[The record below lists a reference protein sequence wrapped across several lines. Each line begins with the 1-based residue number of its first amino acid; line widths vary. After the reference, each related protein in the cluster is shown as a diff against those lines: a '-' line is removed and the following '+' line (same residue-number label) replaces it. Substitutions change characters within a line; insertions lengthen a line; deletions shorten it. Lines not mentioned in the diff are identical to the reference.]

1 MELARLQAER
11 KRRLDTNLLARYRPY
26 SKQKDF
32 HHETVRER
40 LFMAGNQ
47 LGKSWAGAFECAI
60 HLTGKYPDWWEGKR
74 FKKPV
79 IGWAA
84 GETGEVVRDTIQR
97 LLLGR
102 VEPWGTGAIPQADV
116 ISADSALGT
125 PGLKGVIKVRHVSG
139 GESQLTLKSYNQGR
153 EKFQGET
160 LDFCWF
166 DEEPPIDIF
175 TEGLTRTNTTQGPI
189 WMTFTP
195 LKGMSD
201 VVVRFLMEENPDRSV
216 TQMTIEDAEHYSPEQ
231 REKIIASYPKHER
244 EARTK
249 GVPIMG
255 SGRVYPIPEEEI
267 TIAPCPIPPHW
278 ARIVGMDLGWD
289 HPTTAVWLA
298 WDKDTDTIYVTDAY
312 RKSETVPAMHAATIK
327 AKGGWMPVA
336 WPSDAGSHGRDG
348 ATPLVEQY
356 RGHGLK
362 MLKDR
367 AQFDDGGVSVE
378 AGLMEILE
386 RMETGRF
393 KVFAHLNEW
402 WEEFRIY
409 HRKDGKI
416 VKERDDLMDATR
428 YAVMMK
434 REARTKPAP
443 HKPINVNTSWVE

>member
-1 MELARLQAER
+1 MTERLAENQLP
-11 KRRLDTNLLARYRPY
+11 DYRPY
-26 SKQKDF
+26 IKQAEF
-32 HHETVRER
+32 HAQASRER

-47 LGKSWAGAFECAI
+47 LGKTMAGAYECAI
-60 HLTGKYPDWWEGKR
+60 HLTGKYPDWWAGHR
-74 FKKPV
+74 FERAPV
-79 IGWAA
+79 GWAA

-102 VEPWGTGAIPQADV
+102 VRHGTGTIPKDDLINV
-116 ISADSALGT
+116 GSALGT
-125 PGLKGVIKVRHVSG
+125 PGLVGTIKVRHVSG
-139 GESQLTLKSYNQGR
+139 GESQLTLKTYSQGR

-160 LDFCWF
+160 LDFCWL
-166 DEEPPIDIF
+166 DEEPSLEIF
-175 TEGLTRTNTTQGPI
+175 TEALTRTNTTQGPI
-189 WMTFTP
+189 WITFTP
-195 LKGMSD
+195 LLGMSN
-201 VVVRFLMEENPDRSV
+201 VVARFLMEESPDRSV
-216 TQMTIEDAEHYSPEQ
+216 TQMTIDDAEHYTPEQ
-231 REKIIASYPKHER
+231 REQIKASYPKHER
-244 EARTK
+244 EARTR
-249 GVPIMG
+249 GIPIMG
-255 SGRVYPIPEEEI
+255 SGRVYPVAEEEI
-267 TIAPCPIPPHW
+267 TVAPLAIPSHW
-278 ARIVGMDLGWD
+278 TRIVGMDLGWD

-298 WDKDTDTIYVTDAY
+298 WDKDSDTIYVTDAY
-312 RKSETVPAMHAATIK
+312 RKSEAVPAMHAATIK
-327 AKGGWMPVA
+327 AKGEWMPVA
-336 WPSDAGSHGRDG
+336 WPSDGSSHGRDG

-367 AQFDDGGVSVE
+367 AQFVDGGVSVE

-434 REARTKPAP
+434 REAKTKPTA
-443 HKPINVNTSWVE
+443 HKSIKVNTSWVE